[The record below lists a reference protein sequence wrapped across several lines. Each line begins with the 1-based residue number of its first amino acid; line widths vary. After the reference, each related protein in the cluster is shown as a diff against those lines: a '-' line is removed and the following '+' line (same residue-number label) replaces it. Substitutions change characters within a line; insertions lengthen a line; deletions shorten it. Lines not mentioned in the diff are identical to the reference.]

1 MIGKEPRLRTIV
13 AINLQL
19 VFALMLIAYGWVC
32 WGWTSAEWWGL
43 AVPAFL
49 SMAGGTIAIIAA
61 INRIVALIGRERSI
75 DGFKRQGSAARGDS
89 MAEDNDLKDRGM
101 IR

>member
-32 WGWTSAEWWGL
+32 WSWTSAEWWGL

-49 SMAGGTIAIIAA
+49 CMAGGTIAIIAA

-75 DGFKRQGSAARGDS
+75 DGFKRQGSA
-89 MAEDNDLKDRGM
+89 
-101 IR
+101 